1 MPLLVGI
8 RRFRKDLERYGAMAV
23 MAPPE
28 GGFETRLLRR
38 LRAAGYAAQLCSAR
52 GLGIQ
57 RRFF

>member
-1 MPLLVGI
+1 
-8 RRFRKDLERYGAMAV
+8 MAV

-38 LRAAGYAAQLCSAR
+38 LPAAGYAAQLCSAR